1 MEKYKPDELETLIQI
16 IKYDKARGKTYS
28 DVVKMELS
36 WQRMQNLGF
45 VIKTNHKWLND
56 ILVANKDKTLE
67 EIINL
72 VKAQRPDFDIVS
84 SLKSKLE
91 PIFQMEKSPFKFK
104 IDEIVELACLYAKKL
119 YAQWDGDWESINK
132 DEMSK
137 KVQEYLVAY
146 FTPKEHNTSD
156 FIQTYDYSS
165 REYARNLSKFVCD
178 EIFAFC
184 QKQINAL
191 FESTEQV
198 IKEIVSS
205 LKSKLEPIFQME
217 TLPFKFKIDEVVALA
232 CREAKRLYAQWD
244 GDWESINKNEM
255 SKVQEDF
262 IAYFTPKEHLYHD
275 QRDFFYAYDGVKK
288 YSLIAYA
295 RDLSKFVCDE
305 IFALCQKQINARFNL
320 NPHKQA
326 IKEQEK
332 RLINALLQKAKMK
345 AMRIIIAK
353 RFNKPSLMVCSHCG
367 FIKYTSIMS
376 NKPQC
381 ERCGAL
387 MSKKEL

>member
-1 MEKYKPDELETLIQI
+1 MKYSPDKVEASIQNI
-16 IKYDKARGKTYS
+16 QEYEARGKTYS
-28 DVVKMELS
+28 DAVKMELS

-56 ILVANKDKTLE
+56 ILVENRDK
-67 EIINL
+67 IINL

-91 PIFQMEKSPFKFK
+91 PIFQLKLPFKFK
-104 IDEIVELACLYAKKL
+104 IGEVVELFEFKIGEVVELACFYAKRL

-132 DEMSK
+132 DEISK

-146 FTPKEHNTSD
+146 FTPKEHHTSD
-156 FIQTYDYSS
+156 FIQTYNYSL
-165 REYARNLSKFVCD
+165 REYARN
-178 EIFAFC
+178 
-184 QKQINAL
+184 
-191 FESTEQV
+191 
-198 IKEIVSS
+198 
-205 LKSKLEPIFQME
+205 
-217 TLPFKFKIDEVVALA
+217 
-232 CREAKRLYAQWD
+232 
-244 GDWESINKNEM
+244 
-255 SKVQEDF
+255 
-262 IAYFTPKEHLYHD
+262 
-275 QRDFFYAYDGVKK
+275 
-288 YSLIAYA
+288 
-295 RDLSKFVCDE
+295 LSKFVCDE

-367 FIKYTSIMS
+367 FIKYTSIMP

>member
-1 MEKYKPDELETLIQI
+1 MKKYKPDELETLIQN
-16 IKYDKARGKTYS
+16 IKDDKARGRS
-28 DVVKMELS
+28 DAFKMELS

-56 ILVANKDKTLE
+56 ILVENRDKTLE

-72 VKAQRPDFDIVS
+72 VKAQKPDFDIVS

-91 PIFQMEKSPFKFK
+91 PIFQLKLPFKFK
-104 IDEIVELACLYAKKL
+104 IGEVVEL
-119 YAQWDGDWESINK
+119 
-132 DEMSK
+132 
-137 KVQEYLVAY
+137 
-146 FTPKEHNTSD
+146 
-156 FIQTYDYSS
+156 
-165 REYARNLSKFVCD
+165 
-178 EIFAFC
+178 
-184 QKQINAL
+184 
-191 FESTEQV
+191 FE
-198 IKEIVSS
+198 
-205 LKSKLEPIFQME
+205 
-217 TLPFKFKIDEVVALA
+217 FKIDEVVALA

-244 GDWESINKNEM
+244 GDWESINKDEM
-255 SKVQEDF
+255 SKKVQEHF
-262 IAYFTPKEHLYHD
+262 VAYFTPKEHHTS
-275 QRDFFYAYDGVKK
+275 DFIQTYNYP
-288 YSLIAYA
+288 LREYA
-295 RDLSKFVCDE
+295 RNLSKFVCDE
-305 IFALCQKQINARFNL
+305 IFALCQKQINALFNL
-320 NPHKQA
+320 NTHKQA

>member
-1 MEKYKPDELETLIQI
+1 MEKYKPDELETLIQN

-28 DVVKMELS
+28 DAVKMELS

-45 VIKTNHKWLND
+45 VIRTNHKWLND
-56 ILVANKDKTLE
+56 ILVENKDKTLE

-91 PIFQMEKSPFKFK
+91 LIFQMDKFNFDEVAELVDFK
-104 IDEIVELACLYAKKL
+104 IDEVVELVCLYAKKL

-132 DEMSK
+132 DKMSK
-137 KVQEYLVAY
+137 KVQEHFVAY
-146 FTPKEHNTSD
+146 FTPKEHHTSD

-165 REYARNLSKFVCD
+165 REYA
-178 EIFAFC
+178 
-184 QKQINAL
+184 QK
-191 FESTEQV
+191 
-198 IKEIVSS
+198 
-205 LKSKLEPIFQME
+205 
-217 TLPFKFKIDEVVALA
+217 
-232 CREAKRLYAQWD
+232 
-244 GDWESINKNEM
+244 
-255 SKVQEDF
+255 
-262 IAYFTPKEHLYHD
+262 
-275 QRDFFYAYDGVKK
+275 
-288 YSLIAYA
+288 
-295 RDLSKFVCDE
+295 LSKFVCDE
-305 IFALCQKQINARFNL
+305 IFALCQKQINALFNL
-320 NPHKQA
+320 NTHKQA

-353 RFNKPSLMVCSHCG
+353 QFNKPFLMVCSHCG
-367 FIKYTSIMS
+367 FIKYTSIMP

-387 MSKKEL
+387 MAKKEL

>member
-1 MEKYKPDELETLIQI
+1 MNKYYKPDEVETLIQN
-16 IKYDKARGKTYS
+16 IKDDKAWLKTYTNL
-28 DVVKMELS
+28 VYKMELS

-56 ILVANKDKTLE
+56 FLVENRDKTLE
-67 EIINL
+67 EIINFI
-72 VKAQRPDFDIVS
+72 KAQKPDFDIVS
-84 SLKSKLE
+84 SLRSKLE
-91 PIFQMEKSPFKFK
+91 PIFQLEKLPFKFK
-104 IDEIVELACLYAKKL
+104 IDEVVELACLYAKKL

-132 DEMSK
+132 DEISK

-146 FTPKEHNTSD
+146 FTPKEHHTSD
-156 FIQTYDYSS
+156 FIQAYDYSL
-165 REYARNLSKFVCD
+165 RV
-178 EIFAFC
+178 
-184 QKQINAL
+184 
-191 FESTEQV
+191 
-198 IKEIVSS
+198 
-205 LKSKLEPIFQME
+205 
-217 TLPFKFKIDEVVALA
+217 
-232 CREAKRLYAQWD
+232 YAQ
-244 GDWESINKNEM
+244 
-255 SKVQEDF
+255 
-262 IAYFTPKEHLYHD
+262 
-275 QRDFFYAYDGVKK
+275 
-288 YSLIAYA
+288 
-295 RDLSKFVCDE
+295 DLSKFACDE

-367 FIKYTSIMS
+367 FIKYTSIMP

>member
-1 MEKYKPDELETLIQI
+1 MKYSPDKVEASIQNI
-16 IKYDKARGKTYS
+16 QEYEARGKTYS
-28 DVVKMELS
+28 DAVKMELS

-56 ILVANKDKTLE
+56 ILVENRDKTLE

-91 PIFQMEKSPFKFK
+91 PIFQ
-104 IDEIVELACLYAKKL
+104 
-119 YAQWDGDWESINK
+119 
-132 DEMSK
+132 
-137 KVQEYLVAY
+137 
-146 FTPKEHNTSD
+146 
-156 FIQTYDYSS
+156 
-165 REYARNLSKFVCD
+165 
-178 EIFAFC
+178 
-184 QKQINAL
+184 
-191 FESTEQV
+191 
-198 IKEIVSS
+198 
-205 LKSKLEPIFQME
+205 LK
-217 TLPFKFKIDEVVALA
+217 LPFKFKIGEVVELFEFKIGEVVELA
-232 CREAKRLYAQWD
+232 CFYAKRLYAQWD
-244 GDWESINKNEM
+244 GDWGSINDDEISK
-255 SKVQEDF
+255 KVQEYF
-262 IAYFTPKEHLYHD
+262 VAYFVPKEHHTSY
-275 QRDFFYAYDGVKK
+275 FY
-288 YSLIAYA
+288 SSREYA
-295 RDLSKFVCDE
+295 QKLSKFVCDE

-367 FIKYTSIMS
+367 FIKYTSIML

>member
-1 MEKYKPDELETLIQI
+1 MKYSPDKVEASIQNI
-16 IKYDKARGKTYS
+16 QEYEARGKTYS
-28 DVVKMELS
+28 DAVKMELS

-72 VKAQRPDFDIVS
+72 VKAQKPDFDIVS

-91 PIFQMEKSPFKFK
+91 PIFQLELPFKFK
-104 IDEIVELACLYAKKL
+104 IGEVVELACLYAKKL
-119 YAQWDGDWESINK
+119 YAQWDGDLESINK

-146 FTPKEHNTSD
+146 FTPKEHHTSD
-156 FIQTYDYSS
+156 FIQTYNYSL
-165 REYARNLSKFVCD
+165 REYARN
-178 EIFAFC
+178 
-184 QKQINAL
+184 
-191 FESTEQV
+191 
-198 IKEIVSS
+198 
-205 LKSKLEPIFQME
+205 
-217 TLPFKFKIDEVVALA
+217 
-232 CREAKRLYAQWD
+232 
-244 GDWESINKNEM
+244 
-255 SKVQEDF
+255 
-262 IAYFTPKEHLYHD
+262 
-275 QRDFFYAYDGVKK
+275 
-288 YSLIAYA
+288 
-295 RDLSKFVCDE
+295 LSKFVCDE
-305 IFALCQKQINARFNL
+305 IFALCQKQINALFNL
-320 NPHKQA
+320 NTHKQA

-353 RFNKPSLMVCSHCG
+353 QFNKPFLMVCSHCG
-367 FIKYTSIMS
+367 FIKYTSIMP

>member
-1 MEKYKPDELETLIQI
+1 MNKYKPDELETLIQN
-16 IKYDKARGKTYS
+16 IKDDKARGRS
-28 DVVKMELS
+28 DAFKMELS

-45 VIKTNHKWLND
+45 VIRTNYKWLND
-56 ILVANKDKTLE
+56 ILVVNKDKTLE

-91 PIFQMEKSPFKFK
+91 PIFQMEKSPFNLK

-137 KVQEYLVAY
+137 KVQEYFVAY
-146 FTPKEHNTSD
+146 FTPK
-156 FIQTYDYSS
+156 
-165 REYARNLSKFVCD
+165 
-178 EIFAFC
+178 
-184 QKQINAL
+184 
-191 FESTEQV
+191 
-198 IKEIVSS
+198 
-205 LKSKLEPIFQME
+205 
-217 TLPFKFKIDEVVALA
+217 
-232 CREAKRLYAQWD
+232 
-244 GDWESINKNEM
+244 G
-255 SKVQEDF
+255 
-262 IAYFTPKEHLYHD
+262 HLYHN

-305 IFALCQKQINARFNL
+305 IFALCQKQINALFNL
-320 NPHKQA
+320 NTHKQA

-353 RFNKPSLMVCSHCG
+353 QFNKPFLMVCSHCG
-367 FIKYTSIMS
+367 FIKYTSIMP

>member
-1 MEKYKPDELETLIQI
+1 MKYSPDKVEASIQNI
-16 IKYDKARGKTYS
+16 QEYEARGKTYS
-28 DVVKMELS
+28 DAVKMELS

-56 ILVANKDKTLE
+56 ILVENRDKTLE

-91 PIFQMEKSPFKFK
+91 PIFQ
-104 IDEIVELACLYAKKL
+104 
-119 YAQWDGDWESINK
+119 
-132 DEMSK
+132 
-137 KVQEYLVAY
+137 
-146 FTPKEHNTSD
+146 
-156 FIQTYDYSS
+156 
-165 REYARNLSKFVCD
+165 
-178 EIFAFC
+178 
-184 QKQINAL
+184 
-191 FESTEQV
+191 
-198 IKEIVSS
+198 
-205 LKSKLEPIFQME
+205 LK
-217 TLPFKFKIDEVVALA
+217 LPFKFKIGEVVELA
-232 CREAKRLYAQWD
+232 CFYAKRLYAQWD
-244 GDWESINKNEM
+244 GDWGSINDDEISK
-255 SKVQEDF
+255 KVQEYF
-262 IAYFTPKEHLYHD
+262 VAYFVPKEHHTSY
-275 QRDFFYAYDGVKK
+275 FY
-288 YSLIAYA
+288 SSREYA
-295 RDLSKFVCDE
+295 QKLSKFVCDE

-332 RLINALLQKAKMK
+332 RLINARLQKAKMK

-367 FIKYTSIMS
+367 FIKYTSIMP

>member
-1 MEKYKPDELETLIQI
+1 MKYSPDKVEASIQNI
-16 IKYDKARGKTYS
+16 QEYEARGKTYS
-28 DVVKMELS
+28 DAVKMELS

-56 ILVANKDKTLE
+56 ILVENRDKTLE

-91 PIFQMEKSPFKFK
+91 PIFQLKLPFKFK
-104 IDEIVELACLYAKKL
+104 IGEVVELACLY
-119 YAQWDGDWESINK
+119 
-132 DEMSK
+132 
-137 KVQEYLVAY
+137 
-146 FTPKEHNTSD
+146 
-156 FIQTYDYSS
+156 
-165 REYARNLSKFVCD
+165 
-178 EIFAFC
+178 
-184 QKQINAL
+184 
-191 FESTEQV
+191 
-198 IKEIVSS
+198 
-205 LKSKLEPIFQME
+205 
-217 TLPFKFKIDEVVALA
+217 
-232 CREAKRLYAQWD
+232 AKRLYAQWD
-244 GDWESINKNEM
+244 GDWESINKDEI
-255 SKVQEDF
+255 SKKVQEYLVV
-262 IAYFTPKEHLYHD
+262 YFTPGEHIYHNH
-275 QRDFFYAYDGVKK
+275 RDFFYDYDGVKK

-332 RLINALLQKAKMK
+332 RLINARLQKAKMK

>member
-1 MEKYKPDELETLIQI
+1 MKYSPDKVEASIQNI
-16 IKYDKARGKTYS
+16 QEYEARGKTYS
-28 DVVKMELS
+28 DAVKMELS

-45 VIKTNHKWLND
+45 VIRTNHKWLND
-56 ILVANKDKTLE
+56 ILVENRDKTLE

-72 VKAQRPDFDIVS
+72 VKAQKPDFDIVS

-91 PIFQMEKSPFKFK
+91 PIFQLKLPFKFK
-104 IDEIVELACLYAKKL
+104 IGEVVELACLYAKRL

-146 FTPKEHNTSD
+146 FTPKEHHTSYS
-156 FIQTYDYSS
+156 IKTYDYYS
-165 REYARNLSKFVCD
+165 REYA
-178 EIFAFC
+178 
-184 QKQINAL
+184 QK
-191 FESTEQV
+191 
-198 IKEIVSS
+198 
-205 LKSKLEPIFQME
+205 
-217 TLPFKFKIDEVVALA
+217 
-232 CREAKRLYAQWD
+232 
-244 GDWESINKNEM
+244 
-255 SKVQEDF
+255 
-262 IAYFTPKEHLYHD
+262 
-275 QRDFFYAYDGVKK
+275 
-288 YSLIAYA
+288 
-295 RDLSKFVCDE
+295 LSKFVCDE
-305 IFALCQKQINARFNL
+305 IFALCQKQINALFNL
-320 NPHKQA
+320 NTHKQA

-353 RFNKPSLMVCSHCG
+353 QFNKPFLMVCSHCG

>member
-1 MEKYKPDELETLIQI
+1 MKKYKPDELETLIQN
-16 IKYDKARGKTYS
+16 IKDDKARGRS
-28 DVVKMELS
+28 DALKMELS

-45 VIKTNHKWLND
+45 VIRTNYKWLND
-56 ILVANKDKTLE
+56 ILVVNKDKTLE

-91 PIFQMEKSPFKFK
+91 LIFQMDKFNFDEVAELVDFK

-156 FIQTYDYSS
+156 FIQTYDYPL
-165 REYARNLSKFVCD
+165 RE
-178 EIFAFC
+178 
-184 QKQINAL
+184 
-191 FESTEQV
+191 
-198 IKEIVSS
+198 
-205 LKSKLEPIFQME
+205 
-217 TLPFKFKIDEVVALA
+217 
-232 CREAKRLYAQWD
+232 
-244 GDWESINKNEM
+244 
-255 SKVQEDF
+255 
-262 IAYFTPKEHLYHD
+262 
-275 QRDFFYAYDGVKK
+275 
-288 YSLIAYA
+288 YA

-305 IFALCQKQINARFNL
+305 IFALCQKQINALFNL

-353 RFNKPSLMVCSHCG
+353 RFNKPFLMVCSHCG
-367 FIKYTSIMS
+367 FIKYTSIMP

>member
-91 PIFQMEKSPFKFK
+91 PIFQ
-104 IDEIVELACLYAKKL
+104 
-119 YAQWDGDWESINK
+119 
-132 DEMSK
+132 
-137 KVQEYLVAY
+137 
-146 FTPKEHNTSD
+146 
-156 FIQTYDYSS
+156 
-165 REYARNLSKFVCD
+165 
-178 EIFAFC
+178 
-184 QKQINAL
+184 
-191 FESTEQV
+191 
-198 IKEIVSS
+198 
-205 LKSKLEPIFQME
+205 LK
-217 TLPFKFKIDEVVALA
+217 LPFKFKIGEVVELFEFKIGEVVELA
-232 CREAKRLYAQWD
+232 CFYAKRLYAQWD
-244 GDWESINKNEM
+244 GDWGSINDDEISK
-255 SKVQEDF
+255 KVQEYF
-262 IAYFTPKEHLYHD
+262 VAYFVPKEHHTSY
-275 QRDFFYAYDGVKK
+275 FY
-288 YSLIAYA
+288 YSREYA
-295 RDLSKFVCDE
+295 QKLSKFVCDE
-305 IFALCQKQINARFNL
+305 IFALCQKQINALFNL

-332 RLINALLQKAKMK
+332 RLINARLQKAKMK

-367 FIKYTSIMS
+367 FIKYTSIMP

>member
-1 MEKYKPDELETLIQI
+1 MKYSPDKVEASIQNI
-16 IKYDKARGKTYS
+16 QEYEARGKTYS
-28 DVVKMELS
+28 DAVKMELS

-56 ILVANKDKTLE
+56 ILVENRDKTLE

-91 PIFQMEKSPFKFK
+91 PIFQ
-104 IDEIVELACLYAKKL
+104 
-119 YAQWDGDWESINK
+119 
-132 DEMSK
+132 
-137 KVQEYLVAY
+137 
-146 FTPKEHNTSD
+146 
-156 FIQTYDYSS
+156 
-165 REYARNLSKFVCD
+165 
-178 EIFAFC
+178 
-184 QKQINAL
+184 
-191 FESTEQV
+191 
-198 IKEIVSS
+198 
-205 LKSKLEPIFQME
+205 LK
-217 TLPFKFKIDEVVALA
+217 LPFKFKIGEVVELFEFKIGEVVELA
-232 CREAKRLYAQWD
+232 CFYAKRLYAQWD
-244 GDWESINKNEM
+244 GDWGSINDDEISK
-255 SKVQEDF
+255 KVQEYF
-262 IAYFTPKEHLYHD
+262 VAYFVPKEHHTSY
-275 QRDFFYAYDGVKK
+275 FY
-288 YSLIAYA
+288 SSREYA
-295 RDLSKFVCDE
+295 QKLSKFVCDE
-305 IFALCQKQINARFNL
+305 IFALCQKQINALFNL
-320 NPHKQA
+320 NTYKQAINTHKQA

-332 RLINALLQKAKMK
+332 RLINARLQKAKMK

>member
-1 MEKYKPDELETLIQI
+1 MKKYKPDEVETLIQN
-16 IKYDKARGKTYS
+16 IKDDKAWLKTYTNL
-28 DVVKMELS
+28 VYKMELS

-72 VKAQRPDFDIVS
+72 VKTQRPDFDIVS
-84 SLKSKLE
+84 SLRSKLE
-91 PIFQMEKSPFKFK
+91 PIFQLEKSPFNLK

-132 DEMSK
+132 DEIFK

-146 FTPKEHNTSD
+146 FTPKEHHTSD
-156 FIQTYDYSS
+156 FIQTYNYPL
-165 REYARNLSKFVCD
+165 REYARN
-178 EIFAFC
+178 
-184 QKQINAL
+184 
-191 FESTEQV
+191 
-198 IKEIVSS
+198 
-205 LKSKLEPIFQME
+205 
-217 TLPFKFKIDEVVALA
+217 
-232 CREAKRLYAQWD
+232 
-244 GDWESINKNEM
+244 
-255 SKVQEDF
+255 
-262 IAYFTPKEHLYHD
+262 
-275 QRDFFYAYDGVKK
+275 
-288 YSLIAYA
+288 
-295 RDLSKFVCDE
+295 LSKFVCDE
-305 IFALCQKQINARFNL
+305 IFALCQKQINALFNL
-320 NPHKQA
+320 NTHKQA

-353 RFNKPSLMVCSHCG
+353 QFNKPSLMVCSHCG
-367 FIKYTSIMS
+367 FIKYTSIMP

>member
-1 MEKYKPDELETLIQI
+1 MKYSPDKVEASIQNI
-16 IKYDKARGKTYS
+16 QEYEARGKTYS
-28 DVVKMELS
+28 DAVKMELS

-56 ILVANKDKTLE
+56 ILVENRDKTLE

-91 PIFQMEKSPFKFK
+91 PIFQLKLPFKFK
-104 IDEIVELACLYAKKL
+104 IGEVVELFEFKIGEVVELACFYAKRL

-132 DEMSK
+132 DEISK

-146 FTPKEHNTSD
+146 FTPKEHHTSD
-156 FIQTYDYSS
+156 FIQTYNYSL
-165 REYARNLSKFVCD
+165 REYARN
-178 EIFAFC
+178 
-184 QKQINAL
+184 
-191 FESTEQV
+191 
-198 IKEIVSS
+198 
-205 LKSKLEPIFQME
+205 
-217 TLPFKFKIDEVVALA
+217 
-232 CREAKRLYAQWD
+232 
-244 GDWESINKNEM
+244 
-255 SKVQEDF
+255 
-262 IAYFTPKEHLYHD
+262 
-275 QRDFFYAYDGVKK
+275 
-288 YSLIAYA
+288 
-295 RDLSKFVCDE
+295 LSKFVCDE

-367 FIKYTSIMS
+367 FIKYTSIMP

>member
-1 MEKYKPDELETLIQI
+1 MPEAPEVQTVLSTLETQIKDFSIEDVLVYYSKILDNVEIETFKHQLIGQTFHSFNRLG
-16 IKYDKARGKTYS
+16 KY
-28 DVVKMELS
+28 L
-36 WQRMQNLGF
+36 
-45 VIKTNHKWLND
+45 
-56 ILVANKDKTLE
+56 
-67 EIINL
+67 
-72 VKAQRPDFDIVS
+72 
-84 SLKSKLE
+84 
-91 PIFQMEKSPFKFK
+91 IFG
-104 IDEIVELACLYAKKL
+104 L
-119 YAQWDGDWESINK
+119 
-132 DEMSK
+132 
-137 KVQEYLVAY
+137 
-146 FTPKEHNTSD
+146 
-156 FIQTYDYSS
+156 
-165 REYARNLSKFVCD
+165 D

-262 IAYFTPKEHLYHD
+262 IAYFTPKEHNTS
-275 QRDFFYAYDGVKK
+275 DFIQTYD
-288 YSLIAYA
+288 YSSREYA
-295 RDLSKFVCDE
+295 RNLSKFVCDE

-332 RLINALLQKAKMK
+332 RLINARLQKAKMK

-367 FIKYTSIMS
+367 FIKYTSIMP

>member
-1 MEKYKPDELETLIQI
+1 MKYSPDKVEASIQNI
-16 IKYDKARGKTYS
+16 QEYEARGKTYS
-28 DVVKMELS
+28 DAVKMELS

-56 ILVANKDKTLE
+56 ILVENRDKTLE

-72 VKAQRPDFDIVS
+72 VKAQKPDFDIVS

-91 PIFQMEKSPFKFK
+91 PIFQLKLPFKFK
-104 IDEIVELACLYAKKL
+104 IGEVVELFEFKIGEVVELACLY
-119 YAQWDGDWESINK
+119 
-132 DEMSK
+132 
-137 KVQEYLVAY
+137 
-146 FTPKEHNTSD
+146 
-156 FIQTYDYSS
+156 
-165 REYARNLSKFVCD
+165 
-178 EIFAFC
+178 
-184 QKQINAL
+184 
-191 FESTEQV
+191 
-198 IKEIVSS
+198 
-205 LKSKLEPIFQME
+205 
-217 TLPFKFKIDEVVALA
+217 
-232 CREAKRLYAQWD
+232 AKRLYAQWD
-244 GDWESINKNEM
+244 GDWGSINDDEISK
-255 SKVQEDF
+255 KVQEYF
-262 IAYFTPKEHLYHD
+262 VAYFTPKGHLYHN

-305 IFALCQKQINARFNL
+305 IFALCQKQINALFNL
-320 NPHKQA
+320 NTHKQA

-353 RFNKPSLMVCSHCG
+353 QFNKPFLMVCSHCG
-367 FIKYTSIMS
+367 FIKYTSIMP